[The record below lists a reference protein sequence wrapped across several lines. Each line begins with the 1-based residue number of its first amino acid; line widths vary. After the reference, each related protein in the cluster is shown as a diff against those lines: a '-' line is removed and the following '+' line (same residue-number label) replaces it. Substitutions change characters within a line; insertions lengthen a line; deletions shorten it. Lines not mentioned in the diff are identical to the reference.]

1 MLVNNMTLKQ
11 MSEFK
16 PSEEDMAMLPLD
28 VILYI
33 KVVAV
38 STTKEDNY
46 DIIRYF
52 FNSPD
57 LKNYLKDFNKTA
69 VYDFNVSE
77 DRFVTIFELYGNKN
91 YMETS
96 EYFKELLETY
106 EGNGEVL
113 FNFFTHDDKEYLLSN
128 LDGIVKLEQLYV

>member
-1 MLVNNMTLKQ
+1 MTLKQ

-28 VILYI
+28 VVLYI

-38 STTKEDNY
+38 SSTKEDNY

-69 VYDFNVSE
+69 VYDFNLSE

-128 LDGIVKLEQLYV
+128 LDGIVKLEQLYA

>member
-28 VILYI
+28 VVLYI

-38 STTKEDNY
+38 SSTKEDNY

-69 VYDFNVSE
+69 VYDFNLSE

-91 YMETS
+91 YTETS

>member
-28 VILYI
+28 VVLYI

-38 STTKEDNY
+38 SSTKEDNY

-69 VYDFNVSE
+69 VYDFNLSE

-128 LDGIVKLEQLYV
+128 LDGIVKLEQLYA

>member
-28 VILYI
+28 VVLYI

>member
-28 VILYI
+28 VVLYI

-38 STTKEDNY
+38 SATKEDNY

-128 LDGIVKLEQLYV
+128 LDGIVKMEQLYV

>member
-28 VILYI
+28 VVLYI

-38 STTKEDNY
+38 STTREDNY

>member
-28 VILYI
+28 VVLYI

-38 STTKEDNY
+38 SATKEDNY

-69 VYDFNVSE
+69 VFCVD
-77 DRFVTIFELYGNKN
+77 IF
-91 YMETS
+91 
-96 EYFKELLETY
+96 FKQDLQQENLLE
-106 EGNGEVL
+106 
-113 FNFFTHDDKEYLLSN
+113 F
-128 LDGIVKLEQLYV
+128 I